1 MSASLGT
8 VAAQS
13 GLTQV
18 DGEPAP
24 GVALR
29 AEGLVKRF
37 GAAVALAGVSFEV
50 APGEVFGLA
59 GANGAGKTTL
69 LKVLA
74 GLCRPDEGW
83 AEVAGADVATEP
95 VRVRQLVGYMPDR
108 FGVYESMTAGEYLSF
123 YASCYRLPR
132 QHAERAVT
140 DLLALMGLAAKR
152 DEQLNALSQGMKQRL
167 CLARALVHDP
177 EVLLLDEPAAG
188 LDPRARAELREL
200 VAALGE
206 MGKAVVI
213 SSQILA
219 ELAEVSTSIGIL
231 HEGVMV
237 ASGNAEQLLAGS
249 EGLEELF
256 LSLTEREDPE
266 GPAGPTT
273 GGLAG
278 EGTGEDQEGAATK

>member
-1 MSASLGT
+1 MSVSLGT
-8 VAAQS
+8 VAAQV
-13 GLTQV
+13 GVTEV
-18 DGEPAP
+18 GGEAAP
-24 GVALR
+24 EAALR

-74 GLCRPDEGW
+74 GLCRPDQGW
-83 AEVAGADVATEP
+83 AEVAGADVTTEP
-95 VRVRQLVGYMPDR
+95 GRVRQLVGYMPDR
-108 FGVYESMTAGEYLSF
+108 FGVYDSMTAAEYLSF

-132 QHAERAVT
+132 PRAQRAVT
-140 DLLALMGLAAKR
+140 DLLALMGISAKR
-152 DEQLNALSQGMKQRL
+152 DEPLNALSQGMKQRL

-200 VAALGE
+200 IAALGE

-231 HEGVMV
+231 HEGAMV
-237 ASGNAEQLLAGS
+237 AYGNAEQLLAGS

-256 LSLTEREDPE
+256 LSLTEPE
-266 GPAGPTT
+266 EQEAPIGEPA
-273 GGLAG
+273 
-278 EGTGEDQEGAATK
+278 GTGEDEEGAATK